1 MKIRTNTGYELS
13 LDGSLDFLDIKSE
26 TSEKK
31 TIHYKNI
38 KKVETNLPDKLDELI
53 IKKDDK
59 SFSTKLFIVLFSV
72 CAIVLI
78 YFMTQSTESTGRYTM
93 FQDDYDKAVSGYTLG
108 YEKKENYT
116 STYRWISGILA
127 FIFLLFYYNDKKEL
141 KNVSQKVEDAN
152 LKVIN
157 NHNYELSIIGS
168 NKDNPEIISGT
179 SSELIS
185 ISKQIRNNIKL
196 YNERERKKQKE
207 LQKNKK

>member
-1 MKIRTNTGYELS
+1 MQTTNGYELK
-13 LDGSLDFLDIKSE
+13 LDGSLDFLEIKSE
-26 TSEKK
+26 TTGNKS
-31 TIHYKNI
+31 IPYKNI
-38 KKVETNLPDKLDELI
+38 KKVKTNLPDNLDELL

-59 SFSTKLFIVLFSV
+59 TFSSKLFIVLFSI
-72 CAIVLI
+72 CTIVLI
-78 YFMTQSTESTGRYTM
+78 YFITQSTESTGRYTM

-116 STYRWISGILA
+116 STYRWISGILGSL
-127 FIFLLFYYNDKKEL
+127 FLLFYFNDRKEL
-141 KNVSQKVEDAN
+141 KSVSQKVEDAN
-152 LKVIN
+152 LKLIN
-157 NHNYELSIIGS
+157 NQEYELSILTNS
-168 NKDNPEIISGT
+168 NSNPEIIKGS